1 MQARYKLRG
10 GDMPV
15 SKSSSFISLNKMSN
29 IYLMVLV
36 KWLYVKSLTKRTII
50 TERSITLGIITE
62 KVF

>member
-1 MQARYKLRG
+1 
-10 GDMPV
+10 MPV
-15 SKSSSFISLNKMSN
+15 SKSSGFISLNKMSN

-36 KWLYVKSLTKRTII
+36 KWLYVKSLAKRTII